1 MKTKI
6 VVVALALALPGGA
19 VMAQHPHYGG
29 PSPHGQ
35 SIYCATREAGN
46 PHTKYCDYM
55 AWSGWRRR
63 GGWDASLD
71 NACLANPAFVPS
83 ECGGRF

>member
-1 MKTKI
+1 MKTTI
-6 VVVALALALPGGA
+6 FLATMAVTMTAGAALARPGPA
-19 VMAQHPHYGG
+19 SY
-29 PSPHGQ
+29 GQ

-63 GGWDASLD
+63 GGWDSSLD
-71 NACLANPAFVPS
+71 NACMSNPHFVPA
-83 ECGGRF
+83 ECGGRY